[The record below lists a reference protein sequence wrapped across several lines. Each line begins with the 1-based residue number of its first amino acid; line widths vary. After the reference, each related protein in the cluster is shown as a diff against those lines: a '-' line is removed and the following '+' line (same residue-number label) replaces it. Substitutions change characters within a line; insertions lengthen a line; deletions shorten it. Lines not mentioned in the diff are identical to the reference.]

1 MMHHLVL
8 VLLFFGAVSQT
19 AFADAARALASIK
32 EQTSW
37 KTPSGT
43 KEEVFDSKTLP
54 SYRPHDSAIII
65 EYGFAKLTKAQ
76 LIHPEQKPLTIAI
89 YEMLDSAAAYGLF
102 TYLRPPTAE
111 TLTRN
116 RQHRCRNCQGN
127 QLSSEQV
134 LRRSEFGSGRH
145 CIAVSHASNFAC

>member
-1 MMHHLVL
+1 MLSRALSWATPELCTMMHPLVL

-19 AFADAARALASIK
+19 TFADAARALASIK

-37 KTPSGT
+37 KTPGGN
-43 KEEVFDSKTLP
+43 KEELFDSKTLP
-54 SYRPHDSAIII
+54 GYRPHNAAVII

-102 TYLRPPTAE
+102 TFLRPSIAE
-111 TLTRN
+111 TLTGIGSD
-116 RQHRCRNCQGN
+116 RCRNSPGN
-127 QLSSEQV
+127 
-134 LRRSEFGSGRH
+134 
-145 CIAVSHASNFAC
+145 